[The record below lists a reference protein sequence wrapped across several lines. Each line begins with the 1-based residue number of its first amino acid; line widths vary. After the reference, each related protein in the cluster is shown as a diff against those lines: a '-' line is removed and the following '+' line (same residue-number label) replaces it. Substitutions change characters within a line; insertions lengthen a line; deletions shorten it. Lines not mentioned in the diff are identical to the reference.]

1 MLPGLKGT
9 RMSKGLS
16 QEELSEESG
25 VHRDT
30 IHKLETGQRPARP
43 ATIKRL
49 AAALGVGTEELTK
62 AQKEENVEMM
72 ETAKRV
78 EVTVRWEDRDGRF
91 SGSASIFGSLEIT
104 RGTTASIVAKT

>member
-16 QEELSEESG
+16 QEQLSDESG

-43 ATIKRL
+43 ATIS
-49 AAALGVGTEELTK
+49 
-62 AQKEENVEMM
+62 
-72 ETAKRV
+72 
-78 EVTVRWEDRDGRF
+78 GRAGAPPPAGGGP
-91 SGSASIFGSLEIT
+91 SQRPT
-104 RGTTASIVAKT
+104 